1 MGRRMWVA
9 LMVAAIIALLCLGG
23 YAYDRRNCVCYTAL
37 HSPGTFLHV
46 DKRASDALG
55 DHQLSNETISLVTV
69 KCRHACVSW
78 QSSTV
83 RSRRRF
89 RDFDRNSLLLSSGRA

>member
-69 KCRHACVSW
+69 KCRHGYNILLHI
-78 QSSTV
+78 STEQY
-83 RSRRRF
+83 SAQIM
-89 RDFDRNSLLLSSGRA
+89 SGK

>member
-69 KCRHACVSW
+69 KCRHGY
-78 QSSTV
+78 
-83 RSRRRF
+83 
-89 RDFDRNSLLLSSGRA
+89 NILLQATTEQYSAQIMSAK